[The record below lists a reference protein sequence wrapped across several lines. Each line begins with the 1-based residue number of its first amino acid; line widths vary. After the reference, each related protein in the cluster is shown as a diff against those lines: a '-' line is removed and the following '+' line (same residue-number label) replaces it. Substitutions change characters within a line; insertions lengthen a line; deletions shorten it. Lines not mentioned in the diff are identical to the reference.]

1 MNEQRQSKIPQV
13 PGKTPALTPPQ
24 MSPMIVRCAE
34 MEELAI
40 LYACGEGD
48 IVTRAGIEQHAILCP
63 DCAVVLAREVLLQQA
78 VSAVDGPADL
88 ADRSGILL
96 AQCRSQLA
104 ESLDDQHA
112 RSNPTEWKAVV
123 SPVQWWMVLRNTLVY
138 HPALSMIALVMTSF
152 LAGVA
157 GQRMRAPAVVIVP
170 APAAVAT
177 EANAADTP
185 RLTEQ
190 QLQNAGSANVRWV
203 APSSTRTPL
212 VQVQLMSQTPMS
224 IEGPTDDAD
233 VRHALTYV
241 LSHDQKFDP
250 SARMDALEV
259 LSNCTADA
267 GVRHAMCAAAR
278 ADHHPAVRIKAL
290 ESLQG
295 LEEDPEVRQ
304 TLLDV
309 LQNDVNPGVR
319 VEAINQLLN
328 SLHLDNPSGPVDQKI
343 VGALRD
349 CVHND
354 PNDYIRF
361 QSAAALDQIGA
372 SNRP

>member
-1 MNEQRQSKIPQV
+1 VNEHRQSEMWQ
-13 PGKTPALTPPQ
+13 TPRETPPQ
-24 MSPMIVRCAE
+24 MAPIIVRCAE

-40 LYACGEGD
+40 VYACGEGD
-48 IVTRAGIEQHAILCP
+48 LATRAGIELHTAQCP
-63 DCAVVLAREVLLQQA
+63 NCAALLAREVRLQK
-78 VSAVDGPADL
+78 VISARDDPADSV
-88 ADRSGILL
+88 DRSGLLL

-104 ESLDDQHA
+104 ESLDDQQA
-112 RSNPTEWKAVV
+112 RSNPTEWKAVI

-138 HPALSMIALVMTSF
+138 HPALSMLVLVVTSF
-152 LAGVA
+152 IAGVV
-157 GQRMRAPAVVIVP
+157 GQQMRAPAVVIVP
-170 APAAVAT
+170 APPAVT
-177 EANAADTP
+177 TVANAADTP

-190 QLQNAGSANVRWV
+190 QLQNAGSASVRWV
-203 APSSTRTPL
+203 APSSTRIPN
-212 VQVQLMSQTPMS
+212 VQVQLMSQMPMS

-267 GVRHAMCAAAR
+267 GVRHAMCTAAR

-295 LEEDPEVRQ
+295 LEQDPEVRQ

-328 SLHLDNPSGPVDQKI
+328 SLHLDDPSGPVDRKI
-343 VGALRD
+343 IGALRD

-361 QSAAALDQIGA
+361 QSAAALQQIGA
-372 SNRP
+372 SNLP

>member
-1 MNEQRQSKIPQV
+1 M
-13 PGKTPALTPPQ
+13 A
-24 MSPMIVRCAE
+24 PMIVRCAE

-40 LYACGEGD
+40 LYACGEGNLA
-48 IVTRAGIEQHAILCP
+48 TRAGVEQHVALCP
-63 DCAVVLAREVLLQQA
+63 HCAAALAREVRLQQL
-78 VSAVDGPADL
+78 VSALDDPADTM
-88 ADRSGILL
+88 DRSGLLL
-96 AQCRSQLA
+96 AQCRSRLA
-104 ESLDDQHA
+104 ESIDDQQA

-138 HPALSMIALVMTSF
+138 HPALSMVALVVTSF

-157 GQRMRAPAVVIVP
+157 GQRMRAPVTVIVP
-170 APAAVAT
+170 APAAVTT

-203 APSSTRTPL
+203 APSSTRIPN
-212 VQVQLMSQTPMS
+212 VEVQLMSQTPMS
-224 IEGPTDDAD
+224 IEGPTDDVD

-278 ADHHPAVRIKAL
+278 ADHYPAVRIKAL

-295 LEEDPEVRQ
+295 LEQDPEVRQ

-328 SLHLDNPSGPVDQKI
+328 SLHLDNPSGHVDPKI
-343 VGALRD
+343 IGALRD

-361 QSAAALDQIGA
+361 QSAEALQEIGA
-372 SNRP
+372 SNLP